1 MHCAAS
7 GNAEMLQIILDKG
20 PNLDLTDKFGRTA
33 LHYACKADNL
43 KTLTILG
50 EQEEIEV
57 NCVTNGGKTPLMMAV
72 EQGDP
77 ELVRTCLNMSA
88 APFIKDVL
96 GQTAKDYCLFF
107 EKDKREEILRQLE
120 MSENQWTS

>member
-7 GNAEMLQIILDKG
+7 GNAEMLKIILDKL
-20 PNLDLTDKFGRTA
+20 PNLDLTDKCGRTA
-33 LHYACKADNL
+33 LHYACKAGNL
-43 KTLTILG
+43 ETLNILG

-77 ELVRTCLNMSA
+77 ELVRSCLNMSA

-96 GQTAKDYCLFF
+96 GQTAIDLCKFY
-107 EKDKREEILRQLE
+107 EKDKREEI
-120 MSENQWTS
+120 

>member
-7 GNAEMLQIILDKG
+7 GNPEMLQVLLEKG
-20 PNLDLTDKFGRTA
+20 PNLDLTDKFGRSA
-33 LHYACKADNL
+33 LHYACKAGNL
-43 KTLTILG
+43 ETLKILV

-72 EQGDP
+72 EFGDP

-96 GQTAKDYCLFF
+96 GQTAKDYCEFY
-107 EKDKREEILRQLE
+107 EKDKKEEIARQLT
-120 MSENQWTS
+120 MSYN